1 MKTKANK
8 IFSLSVLVLCIAVFG
23 LVSAASADYTEDSI
37 EEIMDAHYGAG
48 NWTENTITEITFV
61 PQSYTVVTIVVD
73 EHQAGYVDPTGWY
86 SVANGANGSL
96 HQLFSDPSPGESTTF
111 NPGEEFGL
119 YINSTD
125 GRFYSQQSLN
135 PDGEKHARV
144 FTVTAGAKQGA
155 YVVAFEDLI
164 NTKWGGVEPDYNDV
178 VVELTGE
185 GLELIPEFTTIAIP
199 IAAILGLLFFY
210 NHRKRK
216 EE

>member
-23 LVSAASADYTEDSI
+23 LVSAASAEPSI
-37 EEIMDAHYGAG
+37 KEIMDTHYGAG
-48 NWTENTITEITFV
+48 NWTENAITNITFV
-61 PQSYTVVTIVVD
+61 QRSYTAVTIVVD
-73 EHQAGYVDPTGWY
+73 DHQAGYIDPTGWY
-86 SVANGANGSL
+86 SVANGSL
-96 HQLFSDPSPGESTTF
+96 HQLFSEPSPGDFTTF

-135 PDGEKHARV
+135 PDREKHARV
-144 FTVTAGAKQGA
+144 FTVTAGAKKGA

-164 NTKWGGVEPDYNDV
+164 NTNWTAEGEPDYNDV
-178 VVELTGE
+178 VVELTGKD
-185 GLELIPEFTTIAIP
+185 LELIPEFTTIAIP
-199 IAAILGLLFFY
+199 VAAILGLVLFY
-210 NHRKRK
+210 NYRKRK

>member
-23 LVSAASADYTEDSI
+23 LVSAASAEDSI
-37 EEIMDAHYGAG
+37 ETIMNATYGAG
-48 NWTENTITEITFV
+48 NWTENAITEITFV

-73 EHQAGYVDPTGWY
+73 DHQANYTDATGWY
-86 SVANGANGSL
+86 ANDSL
-96 HQLFSDPSPGESTTF
+96 HQLFSAPTKGQSTTF

-125 GRFYSQQSLN
+125 GRFYSQQSRN

-144 FTVTAGAKQGA
+144 FTVTAGAKKGA
-155 YVVAFEDLI
+155 YVVAFEDL
-164 NTKWGGVEPDYNDV
+164 NSTKWTAEGEPDYNDV

-199 IAAILGLLFFY
+199 VAAILGLVLFY
-210 NHRKRK
+210 SHRKRK

>member
-23 LVSAASADYTEDSI
+23 LVSAASAEDSI
-37 EEIMDAHYGAG
+37 ETIMNATYGAG
-48 NWTENTITEITFV
+48 NWTENAITNITFV
-61 PQSYTVVTIVVD
+61 QRSYTAVTIVVD
-73 EHQAGYVDPTGWY
+73 DHQAGYIDPTGWY
-86 SVANGANGSL
+86 SVANGSL
-96 HQLFSDPSPGESTTF
+96 HQLFSAPTKGQSTTF

-144 FTVTAGAKQGA
+144 FTVTAGAKKGA

-164 NTKWGGVEPDYNDV
+164 NTNWTGGVEPDYNDV
-178 VVELTGE
+178 VVELTGKD
-185 GLELIPEFTTIAIP
+185 LELIPEFTTIAIP
-199 IAAILGLLFFY
+199 VAAILGLVLFY
-210 NHRKRK
+210 SHRKRK

>member
-23 LVSAASADYTEDSI
+23 LVSAASAEDSI
-37 EEIMDAHYGAG
+37 ETIMNATYGAG
-48 NWTENTITEITFV
+48 NWTENAITEITFV

-73 EHQAGYVDPTGWY
+73 EHQAGYKDPTGWY
-86 SVANGANGSL
+86 SVANGSL
-96 HQLFSDPSPGESTTF
+96 HQLFSAPSPGNSTTF

-125 GRFYSQQSLN
+125 GTFYSQQSRN
-135 PDGEKHARV
+135 PDGKKHARV
-144 FTVTAGAKQGA
+144 FTVTAGAKKGA
-155 YVVAFEDLI
+155 YVVAFEDL
-164 NTKWGGVEPDYNDV
+164 NSTKWKDGEPDYNDV

-199 IAAILGLLFFY
+199 VAAILGLVLFY
-210 NHRKRK
+210 SHRKRK

>member
-23 LVSAASADYTEDSI
+23 LVSAASAEPSI
-37 EEIMDAHYGAG
+37 KEIMDTHYGAG
-48 NWTENTITEITFV
+48 NWTENAITNITFV

-73 EHQAGYVDPTGWY
+73 DHQANYTDATGWY
-86 SVANGANGSL
+86 ANDSL
-96 HQLFSDPSPGESTTF
+96 HQLFSAPTKGQSTTF

-125 GRFYSQQSLN
+125 GRFYSQQSQN

-144 FTVTAGAKQGA
+144 FTVTAGAKKGA
-155 YVVAFEDLI
+155 YVVAFEDL
-164 NTKWGGVEPDYNDV
+164 NSTKWKDGEPDYNDV

-199 IAAILGLLFFY
+199 VAAILGLVLFY
-210 NHRKRK
+210 NYRKRK

>member
-23 LVSAASADYTEDSI
+23 LVSAASAEDSI
-37 EEIMDAHYGAG
+37 DEIMDAHYGAG
-48 NWTENTITEITFV
+48 NWTENAITEITFV

-73 EHQAGYVDPTGWY
+73 EHQAGYGDATGWY
-86 SVANGANGSL
+86 SVANGSL
-96 HQLFSDPSPGESTTF
+96 HQLFSAPTKGQSTTF

-119 YINSTD
+119 YINSED
-125 GRFYSQQSLN
+125 GTFYSQQSRN

-144 FTVTAGAKQGA
+144 FTVTAGAKKGA
-155 YVVAFEDLI
+155 YVVAFEDL
-164 NTKWGGVEPDYNDV
+164 NSTKWKDGEPDYNDV

-199 IAAILGLLFFY
+199 VAAILGLVLFY
-210 NHRKRK
+210 SHRKRK

>member
-23 LVSAASADYTEDSI
+23 LVSAASAEDSI
-37 EEIMDAHYGAG
+37 ETIMNATYGAG
-48 NWTENTITEITFV
+48 NWTENAITEITFV

-73 EHQAGYVDPTGWY
+73 DHQANYTDATGWY
-86 SVANGANGSL
+86 ANDSL
-96 HQLFSDPSPGESTTF
+96 HQLFSAPTKGQSTTF

-119 YINSTD
+119 YINSDD
-125 GRFYSQQSLN
+125 GTFYSQQSRN

-144 FTVTAGAKQGA
+144 FTVTAGAKKGA

-164 NTKWGGVEPDYNDV
+164 NTNWTGGVEPDYNDV
-178 VVELTGE
+178 VVELTGKD
-185 GLELIPEFTTIAIP
+185 LELIPEFTTIAIP
-199 IAAILGLLFFY
+199 VAAILGLVLFY
-210 NHRKRK
+210 NYRKRK

>member
-23 LVSAASADYTEDSI
+23 LVSAASAEDSI
-37 EEIMDAHYGAG
+37 ETIMNATYGAG
-48 NWTENTITEITFV
+48 NWTENAITEITFV

-73 EHQAGYVDPTGWY
+73 DHQANYTDATGWY
-86 SVANGANGSL
+86 ANDSL
-96 HQLFSDPSPGESTTF
+96 HQLFSAPTKGQSTTF

-125 GRFYSQQSLN
+125 GRFYSQQSRN
-135 PDGEKHARV
+135 PDGEEHARV
-144 FTVTAGAKQGA
+144 FTVTAGAKKGA
-155 YVVAFEDLI
+155 YVVAFEDL
-164 NTKWGGVEPDYNDV
+164 NSTKWTAEGEPDYNDV

-185 GLELIPEFTTIAIP
+185 DLGLIPEFTTIAIP
-199 IAAILGLLFFY
+199 VAAILGLVLFY
-210 NHRKRK
+210 SHRKRK

>member
-23 LVSAASADYTEDSI
+23 LVSAASAEDSI
-37 EEIMDAHYGAG
+37 DEIMDAHYGAG
-48 NWTENTITEITFV
+48 NWTENAITNITFV

-73 EHQAGYVDPTGWY
+73 EHQAGYKDPTGWY
-86 SVANGANGSL
+86 SVANGSL
-96 HQLFSDPSPGESTTF
+96 HQLFSAPSPGNSTTF

-125 GRFYSQQSLN
+125 GTFYSQQSQN
-135 PDGEKHARV
+135 PDGKKHARV
-144 FTVTAGAKQGA
+144 FTVTAGAKKGA

-164 NTKWGGVEPDYNDV
+164 NTKWTGKEPDYNDV
-178 VVELTGE
+178 VVELTGKD
-185 GLELIPEFTTIAIP
+185 LELIPEFTTIAIP
-199 IAAILGLLFFY
+199 VAAILGLLFFY
-210 NHRKRK
+210 NYRKRK

>member
-8 IFSLSVLVLCIAVFG
+8 IFSLSVLVLCIAVLG

-48 NWTENTITEITFV
+48 NWTENAITEITFV

-73 EHQAGYVDPTGWY
+73 EHQAGYGDPTGWY
-86 SVANGANGSL
+86 SVANGSL
-96 HQLFSDPSPGESTTF
+96 HQLFSAPSPGQSTTF

-119 YINSTD
+119 YINSND
-125 GRFYSQQSLN
+125 GTFYSQQSRN
-135 PDGEKHARV
+135 PDGEKHTRV
-144 FTVTAGAKQGA
+144 FTVTAGAKKGA

-164 NTKWGGVEPDYNDV
+164 NTNWTGREPDYNDV

-185 GLELIPEFTTIAIP
+185 DLELIPEFTTIAIP
-199 IAAILGLLFFY
+199 VAAILGLVLFY
-210 NHRKRK
+210 NYRKRK